1 MGRYLDIIR
10 RAEQGERYDIND
22 INDQRVGFGRIG
34 RFGRTL
40 GVLTSR
46 CPDHVNVGRWQQA
59 VEDGKRF
66 LARWGEQAEALG
78 WTARDLFGLAQVPD
92 KSHPSY
98 RRLSRYDQTG
108 LVWLLESRAVLE
120 LTEHTATI
128 QTPHG
133 HLTYYRHPTEER
145 TKH

>member
-10 RAEQGERYDIND
+10 RAEQGEWYDIND

-78 WTARDLFGLAQVPD
+78 WTARDLFLLAQVPD
-92 KSHPSY
+92 KPHPSY
-98 RRLSRYDQTG
+98 CRLSRYDQTG
-108 LVWLLESRAVLE
+108 LVWLLVGRAVLE